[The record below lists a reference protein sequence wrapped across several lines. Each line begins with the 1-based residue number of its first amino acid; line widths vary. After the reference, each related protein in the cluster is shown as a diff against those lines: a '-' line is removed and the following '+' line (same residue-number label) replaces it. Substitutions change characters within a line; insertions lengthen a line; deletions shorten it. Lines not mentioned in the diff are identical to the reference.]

1 MSRTP
6 VPIAQLGRRMPT
18 AGRLRAGKKAKS
30 GAPQKLDT
38 WRATS
43 HDREA
48 VEQIAAIYGGTVTEW
63 SDPKVAAG
71 QYEVVTDA
79 REVRIVLPPDP
90 LGDTPIYELW
100 SGGGCQRR
108 CDGVTCATTVQ
119 GPDGG
124 EPGEVDCICAHKG
137 ALACVVKT
145 RLSVVLP
152 DVKFAG
158 IWRIDTNSEHAA
170 RELPGMVEM
179 IATLIGAGQLPY
191 AHLALE
197 QRQKPGK
204 RFAVPVLRLPT
215 TLEGLVAG
223 RGQAGAL
230 APGNGPPAN
239 GGEIEAGS
247 AAGGEP
253 LEVSPSAAGA
263 RDGSNPSPVAPPA
276 ADDDVVDAEVVEDDG
291 GVPDYEVLRKEAF
304 LSKAQL
310 LKLARPVATSVNV
323 APPGS
328 YEAIA
333 GIGSAEFH
341 GQLVKAIDEATE
353 DRRDGDR

>member
-1 MSRTP
+1 MRGAP

-18 AGRLRAGKKAKS
+18 AGRLRAGRKGGK
-30 GAPQKLDT
+30 GQPQKLDT

-48 VEQIAAIYGGTVTEW
+48 VEQIAAIYGGTVGEW
-63 SDPKVAAG
+63 NDPKVAAG
-71 QYEVVTDA
+71 QYEVVTQA
-79 REVRIVLPPDP
+79 RELRIVLPPDP
-90 LGDTPIYELW
+90 LGDTPIYEMW

-108 CDGVTCATTVQ
+108 CDGVTCQTTVQ

-124 EPGEVDCICAHKG
+124 EPGEVDCICAAKG
-137 ALACVVKT
+137 ALECVVKT

-179 IATLIGAGQLPY
+179 IATLIGSGQLPY

-204 RFAVPVLRLPT
+204 KFAVPVLRLPT

-230 APGNGPPAN
+230 APANGPPAN
-239 GGEIEAGS
+239 GGELEAGADWGDVPVDTPAVER
-247 AAGGEP
+247 AALGPNRMAGEP
-253 LEVSPSAAGA
+253 
-263 RDGSNPSPVAPPA
+263 PP
-276 ADDDVVDAEVVEDDG
+276 DDDEPVDAEVVDDDHQ
-291 GVPDYEVLRKEAF
+291 GVPDYEAIRKDEF
-304 LSKAQL
+304 VTKVQL
-310 LKLARPVATSVNV
+310 LKLARAAATKVGV
-323 APPGS
+323 APPS
-328 YEAIA
+328 AYDEIA
-333 GIGSAEFH
+333 EVDSPEFH
-341 GQLVKAIDEATE
+341 GALLAAIGEA
-353 DRRDGDR
+353 GG